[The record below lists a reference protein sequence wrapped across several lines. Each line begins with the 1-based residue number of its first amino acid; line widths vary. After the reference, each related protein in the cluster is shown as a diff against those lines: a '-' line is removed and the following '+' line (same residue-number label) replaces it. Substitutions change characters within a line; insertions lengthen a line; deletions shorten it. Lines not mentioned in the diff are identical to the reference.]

1 MLKLDSPGTTPTT
14 EAEAQWPIRLFK
26 RSVLK
31 QQKLRELSAMMGP
44 VAANGRYLDIGSDN
58 GVISYLLRQRGGNWS
73 SVDLDQQTVN
83 AIRSL
88 VGNEVYQIDGASTP
102 FADNTFDCVMIVDF
116 LEHIH
121 DDARFVAELH
131 RILKPDGV
139 LIVNTPH
146 AKDSWLRRLRLAL
159 GQTDEKHGHVRHGY
173 TLESLRTLLA
183 DRYTIQTSGTYS
195 KFFTELVD
203 TLIVQAVYFMQ
214 RNKQDWSKKGA
225 VVTGQDLDRNKKM
238 FYIYSLIYP
247 VVWLISRLDALLFF
261 RSGYALVARARVN
274 KEVTA

>member
-1 MLKLDSPGTTPTT
+1 MMTDN
-14 EAEAQWPIRLFK
+14 ANWPIRLFE

-31 QQKLRELSAMMGP
+31 QQKLRELNTMMGP

-58 GVISYLLRQRGGNWS
+58 GVISYLLRQRGGHWS
-73 SVDLDQQTVN
+73 SADLDEQTVN

-88 VGNEVYQIDGASTP
+88 VGDEVYQIDGATTP

-121 DDARFVAELH
+121 DDAGFIAELH
-131 RILKPDGV
+131 RILKPDGILV
-139 LIVNTPH
+139 VNTPH
-146 AKDSWLRRLRLAL
+146 AKNSWLRRLRLAL

-173 TLESLRTLLA
+173 TPESLHTLLA
-183 DRYTIQTSGTYS
+183 GRYIIQTSKTYS

-203 TLIVQAVYFMQ
+203 TLIVQAVYFTQ
-214 RNKQDWSKKGA
+214 RNKQDWSQKGA
-225 VVTGQDLDRNKKM
+225 VVTGQDLSKNKKL
-238 FYIYSLIYP
+238 FYLYSLIYP

-261 RSGYALVARARVN
+261 RSGYALIARAQVN
-274 KEVTA
+274 KEERG